1 MVPFFHS
8 GLFHRDLS
16 NVKAYSWYMLS
27 WPGPKCSAFFK
38 QMYVSKSFFLSH
50 HDVWGVRYD
59 HRVPWVKTG
68 CCLWW
73 SSCAC
78 SCLTWRNFWLWSDAK
93 SKLNKS
99 MMVPTQM
106 QNAFQA
112 CNRYPGDSVLSPAVV
127 EQYDLYLLLDWLIL
141 ASRVQIGSVQ

>member
-1 MVPFFHS
+1 
-8 GLFHRDLS
+8 
-16 NVKAYSWYMLS
+16 
-27 WPGPKCSAFFK
+27 
-38 QMYVSKSFFLSH
+38 
-50 HDVWGVRYD
+50 
-59 HRVPWVKTG
+59 
-68 CCLWW
+68 
-73 SSCAC
+73 
-78 SCLTWRNFWLWSDAK
+78 
-93 SKLNKS
+93 